1 MPWPSRAK
9 PTTSPYMT
17 QEKEWLPPPLAPR
30 GFALPPADED
40 DELQPL
46 NELEAELAP
55 VVGPKCVPMTP
66 IMRYA
71 MAEVV
76 AEVAMAG

>member
-40 DELQPL
+40 DELQADRDYDFDGAFL
-46 NELEAELAP
+46 DWS
-55 VVGPKCVPMTP
+55 
-66 IMRYA
+66 Y
-71 MAEVV
+71 
-76 AEVAMAG
+76 